1 MSNRALRAAVAALAL
16 VGLGIAG
23 YLTYT
28 RYSGAPIVCA
38 TGGCETVQRSSYA
51 TIAGVPVAVLGLVA
65 YAFIL
70 LTAFGTSEPVR
81 VAGATAALAGVLFAA
96 WLLYAQIALIHAICQ
111 WCVSSDVA
119 VVLLAVVTVLRARGT
134 SERDPAQQA

>member
-1 MSNRALRAAVAALAL
+1 VSDRALRAAVAALAL

-28 RYSGAPIVCA
+28 RYSGAQIVCA
-38 TGGCETVQRSSYA
+38 TGGCETVQKSKYA
-51 TIAGVPVAVLGLVA
+51 TVGGVPVAVLGLAA

-70 LTAFGTSEPVR
+70 ATALGTSELVR
-81 VAGATAALAGVLFAA
+81 VAGATAALVGVLFAA

-111 WCVSSDVA
+111 WCVASDV
-119 VVLLAVVTVLRARGT
+119 VISLLAVVTVLRAIERG
-134 SERDPAQQA
+134 PAPPA

>member
-1 MSNRALRAAVAALAL
+1 VSDRRLRAAVAALSL

-28 RYSGAPIVCA
+28 RYSGAQIVCA
-38 TGGCETVQRSSYA
+38 TGGCETVQKSSYS
-51 TIAGVPVAVLGLVA
+51 TVAGIPVAVLGLVA

-70 LTAFGTSEPVR
+70 LTAFGRSEPVR
-81 VAGATAALAGVLFAA
+81 VAGATAALVGVLFAA

-111 WCVSSDVA
+111 WCVASDV
-119 VVLLAVVTVLRARGT
+119 VISLLAVVTVLRAIEIG
-134 SERDPAQQA
+134 PAPPA